1 MRKTFYFIAGGA
13 LASLSIPAIAQD
25 VSADA
30 ASDESVTA
38 EADLGLSA
46 EQQASYDSWPDELQG
61 QFDAWPAEVQT
72 YYWSLTPE
80 RRELF
85 WRVSDT
91 NKLTLSGLPSEQQ
104 AQAWWHRAQVNR
116 WRSPIRRP
124 IWTPTPPIRCSR
136 VVNYPARR
144 SSEIFALPV
153 FRSAT
158 SSSVRMALASF
169 APVSSAT
176 HVADPIQ
183 PSRVRRSSA
192 T

>member
-1 MRKTFYFIAGGA
+1 MRKTIYFIAGGA

-46 EQQASYDSWPDELQG
+46 EQQASYDSWPSELQG

-85 WRVSDT
+85 WRISDA
-91 NKLTLSGLPSEQQ
+91 NKLTLSGLPAEQQ
-104 AQAWWHRAQVNR
+104 AQAWMQIEAQAATQVAP
-116 WRSPIRRP
+116 SAGEPMAEP
-124 IWTPTPPIRCSR
+124 D
-136 VVNYPARR
+136 PATDMD
-144 SSEIFALPV
+144 SDA
-153 FRSAT
+153 
-158 SSSVRMALASF
+158 
-169 APVSSAT
+169 
-176 HVADPIQ
+176 ADPM
-183 PSRVRRSSA
+183 
-192 T
+192 